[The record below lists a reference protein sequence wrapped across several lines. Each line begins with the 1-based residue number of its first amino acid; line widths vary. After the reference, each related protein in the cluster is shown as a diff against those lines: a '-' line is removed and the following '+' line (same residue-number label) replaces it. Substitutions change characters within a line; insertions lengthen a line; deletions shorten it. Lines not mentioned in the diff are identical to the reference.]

1 MTRSRARRAVLPAT
15 AALVLAISQAS
26 GALAVSPTLTVG
38 ANHDISR
45 FADNEAETTV
55 AVNPTL
61 WPKTDGFGVALSV
74 VVVVSSGIDAVSL
87 AVSFVVFNSPPPATT
102 TTFVTEVA
110 TSFAIATLSVT
121 SG

>member
-1 MTRSRARRAVLPAT
+1 MSARAGSIGAAPRRQASTARSVARFRSTWHHQRSGGAAFHLRRRAMTRSRARRAVLPAT

-55 AVNPTL
+55 AVNPTN
-61 WPKTDGFGVALSV
+61 P
-74 VVVVSSGIDAVSL
+74 
-87 AVSFVVFNSPPPATT
+87 N
-102 TTFVTEVA
+102 
-110 TSFAIATLSVT
+110 
-121 SG
+121 